1 MNRKIFDIIN
11 SFTSITEKEYGH
23 IAQKLKL
30 TLFNRNENFIEI
42 GQKNKVLGFLE
53 KGLLRSYYYDDN
65 GNEITTGFIEE
76 NSFFTELNSYQTDN
90 LSERTIE
97 ALEPSNIYIFTNE
110 DLTEFRKS
118 ISNWQIF
125 ERKYYDWIV
134 KEKIK
139 FHGYITRCTK
149 KEAYQLFI
157 DTYNQSA
164 KYAPRQYIASFLG
177 MTPFTL
183 SRIKL

>member
-1 MNRKIFDIIN
+1 MSRKIFDIIN
-11 SFTSITEKEYGH
+11 NFTSITEDEFSH
-23 IAQKLKL
+23 IEQKLKL

-65 GNEITTGFIEE
+65 GNEITTAFIEE
-76 NSFFTELNSYQTDN
+76 NAFFTELNSYQTDN
-90 LSERTIE
+90 PSERAIE
-97 ALEPSNIYIFTNE
+97 ALEPSNIYIFTEE
-110 DLTEFRKS
+110 DIVEFRKS
-118 ISNWQIF
+118 INNWHIF
-125 ERKYYDWIV
+125 ERQYYELIL
-134 KEKIK
+134 KEKVNFQRK
-139 FHGYITRCTK
+139 LTRSTK

-157 DTYNQSA
+157 DSYSQSA